1 MSEKKWNY
9 NWIINKIK
17 NIVKKTKKIAPSNS
31 PQQSATAANAIP
43 TIIKKSPDDNSKQ
56 LPKCK
61 RHQPNTIINE
71 NLLDY
76 KLDLD
81 ARIQRFKVIE
91 GKLILEEKLNR
102 LLLLKPLPGHKKPI
116 KPITLQHN
124 SNTSNTSNTAD
135 TTLPKRKLKSTD
147 CLVPLYDSGAIC
159 GYIIMDLLTLDERI
173 GSQSQCGAIYKTTIK
188 NTIPFN
194 IATKVMKAN
203 NDNKL
208 ETKLMKAIT
217 EQIIITK
224 KSKHFVIMYCY
235 SLCDELEKKRAN
247 YALANFNEY
256 ANNDLEFLL
265 QQKNIL
271 ENEELL
277 YNLLIQAFISIGT
290 FHNFTGYIHND
301 CQWNNF
307 LYFDNTENDDD
318 SDMIC
323 YYQYSFDGK
332 MYYLKSSKYNLM
344 IYDFGLSI
352 NINLSD
358 QELKNYAKAY
368 YSRIKDRELSWSEEL
383 ELDRNFNLYRI
394 DELITL
400 ITNDYLRILPFFTN
414 SSFSGLKK
422 SFEYLPN
429 DKITKFINTIY
440 DKIHSITITVSD
452 NRYDMLKN
460 IFEAILNIC
469 IDKFKRKGIFTDEL
483 PEGGIIINNNKPFE
497 LYSRAKITL
506 PDI

>member
-9 NWIINKIK
+9 NWVINKIK

-31 PQQSATAANAIP
+31 PQQSAAATAAATAIP
-43 TIIKKSPDDNSKQ
+43 TIIKNSPDDNGVQ

-81 ARIQRFKVIE
+81 SRIERFKVIE
-91 GKLILEEKLNR
+91 GKLILEEKQSR
-102 LLLLKPLPGHKKPI
+102 LLLLKPLPGHKKP

-124 SNTSNTSNTAD
+124 SNTSNTAD

-271 ENEELL
+271 EDEELL
-277 YNLLIQAFISIGT
+277 YNFLIQAFISIGT

-352 NINLSD
+352 TINLSD

-383 ELDRNFNLYRI
+383 ELDRNFNLYRE

-414 SSFSGLKK
+414 TSFSGLKK

-440 DKIHSITITVSD
+440 DKIHSITITVAD

-469 IDKFKRKGIFTDEL
+469 IHKFKRKGIFTDEL
-483 PEGGIIINNNKPFE
+483 PEGGIIINKGEPFE

>member
-31 PQQSATAANAIP
+31 PQQSATAANAATATAATATAIP

-76 KLDLD
+76 ELDLD
-81 ARIQRFKVIE
+81 SRIERFKVIE

-102 LLLLKPLPGHKKPI
+102 LLLLKPLPGHKKP

-124 SNTSNTSNTAD
+124 SNTGNTGNTAD

-173 GSQSQCGAIYKTTIK
+173 GSQSQCGAIYKTIIK

-235 SLCDELEKKRAN
+235 SLCKELEKKRAN

-469 IDKFKRKGIFTDEL
+469 IDKFKPL
-483 PEGGIIINNNKPFE
+483 
-497 LYSRAKITL
+497 KI
-506 PDI
+506 

>member
-9 NWIINKIK
+9 SWVINKIK

-31 PQQSATAANAIP
+31 PQSATAATAIP

-61 RHQPNTIINE
+61 RQQINTIINE

-81 ARIQRFKVIE
+81 SRIERFNVIE
-91 GKLILEEKLNR
+91 RKLILEEKLNR
-102 LLLLKPLPGHKKPI
+102 LLLLKPLPGHKKP

-124 SNTSNTSNTAD
+124 SNTSNTSNT
-135 TTLPKRKLKSTD
+135 TPKKKLKSTD
-147 CLVPLYDSGAIC
+147 CLIPLYDNGAIC
-159 GYIIMDLLTLDERI
+159 GYIIKDILTLDERI

-188 NTIPFN
+188 NTTPFN
-194 IATKVMKAN
+194 IATKVMQAN
-203 NDNKL
+203 IDNKL

-235 SLCDELEKKRAN
+235 SLCKELEKKRAN

-271 ENEELL
+271 ENKELL

-307 LYFDNTENDDD
+307 LYFDNTENYDD
-318 SDMIC
+318 SDMTC

-383 ELDRNFNLYRI
+383 ELDRNFNLYRV

-414 SSFSGLKK
+414 TSFSELKK
-422 SFEYLPN
+422 IFEYLPN
-429 DKITKFINTIY
+429 DQITKFINTIY

-452 NRYDMLKN
+452 NRHDMLKN

-483 PEGGIIINNNKPFE
+483 PKGSIIINKGEPFE
-497 LYSRAKITL
+497 LYSITKITL

>member
-31 PQQSATAANAIP
+31 PQQSATAANAAIP

-61 RHQPNTIINE
+61 RQQINTIINE

-124 SNTSNTSNTAD
+124 SNTSNTT
-135 TTLPKRKLKSTD
+135 PKRKLKSTD

-483 PEGGIIINNNKPFE
+483 PKGSIIINKGEPFE
-497 LYSRAKITL
+497 LYSITKITL

>member
-9 NWIINKIK
+9 NWVINKIK

-31 PQQSATAANAIP
+31 PQQSATAADAATAATP
-43 TIIKKSPDDNSKQ
+43 TIIKKSPDDNGKQ

-91 GKLILEEKLNR
+91 RELILEEKENR
-102 LLLLKPLPGHKKPI
+102 LLLLKPLPGNKTPKPI
-116 KPITLQHN
+116 ILQHN
-124 SNTSNTSNTAD
+124 SNISNTSNT
-135 TTLPKRKLKSTD
+135 TPSKRKLKSTD
-147 CLVPLYDSGAIC
+147 CLIPLYDSGTIC
-159 GYIIMDLLTLDERI
+159 GYIMKDLLILDEKI
-173 GSQSQCGAIYKTTIK
+173 GSQSQYGAIYKTTIK

-224 KSKHFVIMYCY
+224 KSKHFAIMYCY

-265 QQKNIL
+265 QQKKIL
-271 ENEELL
+271 EDEELL

-323 YYQYSFDGK
+323 YYQYDFDGK
-332 MYYLKSSKYNLM
+332 LYYLKSSKYNLM

-352 NINLSD
+352 NINLND
-358 QELKNYAKAY
+358 NDLKNYAKAY
-368 YSRIKDRELSWSEEL
+368 YSRIKDRALSWSEEL

-452 NRYDMLKN
+452 NRHDLLKN
-460 IFEAILNIC
+460 ILEAILNIC
-469 IDKFKRKGIFTDEL
+469 IDKFKKKGIFTDEL
-483 PEGGIIINNNKPFE
+483 PEGGIIINNSNPFE
-497 LYSRAKITL
+497 LYNRAKITL

>member
-1 MSEKKWNY
+1 MSGRQNNSSAKPPNTGWFKRLVLRFSLY
-9 NWIINKIK
+9 I
-17 NIVKKTKKIAPSNS
+17 PSRVRSKVEPRNS
-31 PQQSATAANAIP
+31 PQLPSLPSLPPLPA
-43 TIIKKSPDDNSKQ
+43 SRLSK
-56 LPKCK
+56 
-61 RHQPNTIINE
+61 
-71 NLLDY
+71 
-76 KLDLD
+76 
-81 ARIQRFKVIE
+81 
-91 GKLILEEKLNR
+91 
-102 LLLLKPLPGHKKPI
+102 LKPLPI
-116 KPITLQHN
+116 
-124 SNTSNTSNTAD
+124 
-135 TTLPKRKLKSTD
+135 
-147 CLVPLYDSGAIC
+147 LYDLDLRIKRYKLIQETLNELNKNDQNKLTKYTC
-159 GYIIMDLLTLDERI
+159 LEKNYDNNTYYIKDIITLDERI
-173 GSQSQCGAIYKTTIK
+173 GSQSENGAIYKTVIK
-188 NTIPFN
+188 GNHIN
-194 IATKVMKAN
+194 IATKVMQSSYG
-203 NDNKL
+203 NKL

-217 EQIIITK
+217 EQIILPK

-235 SLCDELEKKRAN
+235 SLCKELERKKKN
-247 YALANFNEY
+247 YALVNFNEL

-265 QQKNIL
+265 QQKKIL
-271 ENEELL
+271 EDEELL
-277 YNLLIQAFISIGT
+277 YNLLLQAFISIGA

-307 LYFDNTENDDD
+307 LYFDNTENDD

-352 NINLSD
+352 NIYLSD

-368 YSRIKDRELSWSEEL
+368 YSRIKDRALSWSEEL
-383 ELDRNFNLYRI
+383 ELDTNFNLYRE

-414 SSFSGLKK
+414 TSFNGLTKN
-422 SFEYLPN
+422 FEYLPN

-440 DKIHSITITVSD
+440 DKIHSINITVSD

-469 IDKFKRKGIFTDEL
+469 IDKFKRMGIFTDEL
-483 PEGGIIINNNKPFE
+483 PEGGIIINKSKPFE

>member
-9 NWIINKIK
+9 SWVINKIK

-31 PQQSATAANAIP
+31 PQQSATAAAMP
-43 TIIKKSPDDNSKQ
+43 MIIKISPDDNDMQ

-61 RHQPNTIINE
+61 RHQTNTIIDE

-76 KLDLD
+76 ELDLD
-81 ARIQRFKVIE
+81 ARIERFKVIE
-91 GKLILEEKLNR
+91 RKIILEEKQSR

-124 SNTSNTSNTAD
+124 SNTSNTSNT
-135 TTLPKRKLKSTD
+135 TPKKKLKSTD
-147 CLVPLYDSGAIC
+147 CLIPLYDNGAIC
-159 GYIIMDLLTLDERI
+159 GYIIKDILTLDERI

-188 NTIPFN
+188 NTTPFN
-194 IATKVMKAN
+194 IATKVMQAN
-203 NDNKL
+203 IDNKL

-235 SLCDELEKKRAN
+235 SLCKELEKKRAN

-307 LYFDNTENDDD
+307 LYFDNTENYDD
-318 SDMIC
+318 SDMTC

-383 ELDRNFNLYRI
+383 ELDRNFNLYRV

-414 SSFSGLKK
+414 TSFSELKK
-422 SFEYLPN
+422 IFEYLPN
-429 DKITKFINTIY
+429 DQITKFINTIY

-452 NRYDMLKN
+452 NRHDMLKN

-483 PEGGIIINNNKPFE
+483 PKGSIIINKGEPFE
-497 LYSRAKITL
+497 LYSITKITL